1 MSAQTEGVLYDV
13 VVRGGRVIDPASG
26 IDAVT
31 DVGLTDGRV
40 AALGSGLRGRTEL
53 DAAGCVVAPGF
64 IDLHNHAQDL
74 AGHRLAAMD
83 GVTTAL
89 DLESGVAPTGTVY
102 AAAAA
107 EGRPLNY
114 GYSAP
119 WAAARLQVLA
129 DVPRDGTIGT
139 MLAHIGDPRWQRP
152 AQPREV
158 QQILDLL
165 QEDLAGGALGIGVIV
180 GYAQTTDPSEYLAVA
195 AVAAE
200 HGVPTYTHARDLID
214 TSPEVLVDGAE
225 ELVRAAGETGA
236 HMHYCHVNS
245 TSFRHVDRVLSLIDR
260 VRGEGSRV
268 TTEAYPYGAGMT
280 GIGAEFL
287 APERL
292 RARGMTPQ
300 SLVYAPTGERIA
312 DEARLRELR
321 DKDPGG
327 LVIVH
332 MLDETRPADL
342 QLLLR
347 SLAFTDAC
355 IASDAMPLT
364 WQGEPAPDAWPLPP
378 TAFTHPRA
386 AGTFSKAF
394 RLMVTEHA
402 VIDIPEFVRRAS
414 CLPAAVVELATKGAV
429 RKGTLAV
436 GTDADIV
443 VFDPAGYRDQATYE
457 ACTRPSSGLRHL
469 LVAAAPVV
477 RDGELQL
484 DARPG
489 QPVRGAHC

>member
-1 MSAQTEGVLYDV
+1 MHPQDVFHDV
-13 VVRGGRVIDPASG
+13 VIRGGRVVDPVSG
-26 IDAVT
+26 LDTVT
-31 DVGLTDGRV
+31 DLGIAGGRV
-40 AALGSGLRGRTEL
+40 AALGAGLRARTEL

-89 DLESGVAPTGTVY
+89 DLESGVAPTRTVY

-129 DVPRDGTIGT
+129 EVPRDGTIGT

-165 QEDLAGGALGIGVIV
+165 RDDLTDGALGIGVIV
-180 GYAQTTDPSEYLAVA
+180 GYAQATDPSEYLAVA

-200 HGVPTYTHARDLID
+200 HGVPTYTHARDLVD
-214 TSPEVLVDGAE
+214 TTPEVVIDGAE

-245 TSFRHVDRVLSLIDR
+245 TSFRHVDRVLALVDR
-260 VRGEGSRV
+260 VRTEGSRV

-287 APERL
+287 APDRL
-292 RARGMTPQ
+292 GARGMTPQ
-300 SLVYAPTGERIA
+300 SLVYAPTSERVA
-312 DEARLRELR
+312 DEARLRHLR
-321 DKDPGG
+321 DTDPGG

-332 MLDETRPADL
+332 MLDETQPADV

-347 SLAFTDAC
+347 SLTFDDAC

-364 WQGEPAPDAWPLPP
+364 WQGAPAPDAWPLPP

-402 VIDIPEFVRRAS
+402 VIDVPEFVRRAS
-414 CLPAAVVELATKGAV
+414 CLPAAVVEQATKGAV

-436 GTDADIV
+436 DADADVV
-443 VFDPAGYRDQATYE
+443 VFDPIAYRDQATYE
-457 ACTRPSSGLRHL
+457 ACTRPSSGVRHL
-469 LVAAAPVV
+469 VVSGTPVV

-489 QPVRGAHC
+489 RPVRGALP